1 MATDSNPREHCCD
14 SHISGNVLQIR
25 NKTFSRWYILFKFLK
40 TDVCYKHYRNLKLVM
55 NNIYRTGRTQLWQ
68 ILFHGKKKL
77 NYKEQFNILNKIVS
91 LQRILRYD
99 LKKTQQMHISVWK
112 NIIQTLY
119 RLNSFDHSCGHH
131 EGGALQRRDT
141 SKFYRI
147 FFKTNP
153 HE

>member
-1 MATDSNPREHCCD
+1 MATDSNTREHCCD
-14 SHISGNVLQIR
+14 SHISGNVLKIR
-25 NKTFSRWYILFKFLK
+25 NKIFRRWYILFKFLK
-40 TDVCYKHYRNLKLVM
+40 TDVCYKYYRNLKLVM

-147 FFKTNP
+147 FF
-153 HE
+153 